1 MLLEDRTALVTGAA
15 GGIGAAIARLF
26 LENGAQVMLADAD
39 ADRLQAVES
48 QLAAIGGDVH
58 ARRVDVTSERDVED
72 LAAAT
77 EHALGRIDILVNSA
91 GAISEAGVEAMTL
104 DEWRRIMTCNLDAV
118 FLTCR
123 AVLPAMRRNG
133 HGRIVNIASQIGQRG
148 APRFAHYAASKAGV
162 IAFTKSLSREVARDG
177 ILVNAIAPG
186 PVLTDFNRDLAP
198 ETLAGTASLLPLGR
212 SAMPSEIAGSA
223 LLLASSPHGDVFVGQ
238 TLGPNCGDV
247 ML

>member
-1 MLLEDRTALVTGAA
+1 MLLEDRTALITGAA
-15 GGIGAAIARLF
+15 GGIGAAIAQLF
-26 LENGAQVMLADAD
+26 VENGARVMLADAD
-39 ADRLQAVES
+39 FEQLQVVEKRLLEA
-48 QLAAIGGDVH
+48 GGDVH
-58 ARRVDVTSERDVED
+58 ARQVDVTSERDVED
-72 LAAAT
+72 LITAV
-77 EHALGRIDILVNSA
+77 ERALGRVDILVNSA

-104 DEWRRIMTCNLDAV
+104 DEWRRIMMCNLDAV

-123 AVLPAMRRNG
+123 AVLPGMRRHG
-133 HGRIVNIASQIGQRG
+133 WGRIVNIASQIGQRG

-162 IAFTKSLSREVARDG
+162 IAFTKSLSREVAREG

-186 PVLTDFNRDLAP
+186 PVLTDFNKGLAP
-198 ETLAGTASLLPLGR
+198 ETLARTASMLPLGR
-212 SAMPSEIAGSA
+212 SAIPSEIAGSA